1 MTVFSDIKYLAD
13 GTPVQQAAH
22 AAIVSLGI
30 LQDLAVHEPLV
41 AGTIP
46 IDINIPGSDIDI
58 ICRAAD
64 YAKFSKLINKLYGG
78 KKKFKENIFENHYVC
93 GFEFENFIFEIY
105 AQNIPPQKQNAY
117 LHMLIEG
124 RILNLKGQDFKKEII
139 KLKINGIKTEPAFG
153 KLLNL
158 VNPYTDLLELQK
170 MTDAE
175 LKKFLEL

>member
-1 MTVFSDIKYLAD
+1 M
-13 GTPVQQAAH
+13 
-22 AAIVSLGI
+22 
-30 LQDLAVHEPLV
+30 QDLAVHEPLV

-105 AQNIPPQKQNAY
+105 AQNIPPQNKTL

-124 RILNLKGQDFKKEII
+124 RILNLKGQD
-139 KLKINGIKTEPAFG
+139 
-153 KLLNL
+153 
-158 VNPYTDLLELQK
+158 
-170 MTDAE
+170 
-175 LKKFLEL
+175 LKKK